1 MPGLPS
7 KEQTTKLSSALVFFF
22 LAALL
27 GLSLRVAFVVEMPE
41 WFKYK
46 NIQHAHSHLAIMG
59 WLTASFYFFI
69 CRYFQFNRP
78 IYRFLFW
85 ASQATVSGML
95 LSFPIQGYAFYSIL
109 FSSIFMLLSY
119 GFIVAVLQDIRSRQD
134 LQGTIAVLFLK
145 SSLFFL
151 ALSTVGIWAMGPIMA
166 SGLRTTA
173 WYYGAVQFFLH
184 FQFNGWFVFALLA
197 LMFKLFKDH
206 DISISLKTNKK
217 FHLFLTISCFLTYA
231 LSVTWS
237 TPDKLLFWT
246 NSIGVLLQAVALFYF
261 WQIIKLAAPNAR
273 KNFQSWHFRLWGIAF
288 FCLGFKIFIQT
299 LVAIPA
305 LAVISYTIRNFVI
318 GFIHLLMLGAFS
330 TFLFGL
336 MHVAKFRI
344 NSSGILL
351 FLLGFLLTEILLFG
365 QGLLIWMGFSFIPY
379 YYILL
384 ALFSSLL
391 PLSLLLIA
399 WSVLYAKNTDKV

>member
-1 MPGLPS
+1 MPGMPS
-7 KEQTTKLSSALVFFF
+7 KEKTSRLASALGFFF

-59 WLTASFYFFI
+59 WLSACFYFFI
-69 CRYFQFNRP
+69 CRYFQLERP
-78 IYRFLFW
+78 VYRFLFW
-85 ASQATVSGML
+85 ASQATVLGML
-95 LSFPIQGYAFYSIL
+95 FSFPIQGYAFFSIL
-109 FSSIFMLLSY
+109 LSAVYMVLSY
-119 GFIVAVLQDIRSRQD
+119 WFIAAVLKDIRARQD
-134 LQGTIAVLFLK
+134 LKKATSIRFLK

-151 ALSTVGIWAMGPIMA
+151 ALSTIGIWAMGPIMA
-166 SGLRTTA
+166 SGLRATA

-197 LMFKLFKDH
+197 LMFKVFEDH
-206 DISISLKTNKK
+206 HVFVNLKNNNS

-237 TPDKLLFWT
+237 TPDNLLFWA

-261 WQIIKLAAPNAR
+261 WQIIKAAATDAR
-273 KNFQSWHFRLWGIAF
+273 KSFQEWHYWLWGIAF
-288 FCLGFKIFIQT
+288 CCLGFKIFIQT
-299 LVAIPA
+299 LVAIPT

-330 TFLFGL
+330 TFIFGL
-336 MHVAKFRI
+336 MRYSNFKTGK
-344 NSSGILL
+344 SGLII
-351 FLLGFLLTEILLFG
+351 FLLGILLTEILLFG
-365 QGLLIWMGFSFIPY
+365 QGVLIWAGFSFIPN

-384 ALFSSLL
+384 ASLSGLL
-391 PLSLLLIA
+391 PLGVLLIGWNFINKKA
-399 WSVLYAKNTDKV
+399 DN